1 MTIAATLENYMT
13 QHEIDYELLTHPHSG
28 SSHETAVAAHVP
40 EDHVA
45 KAVVVR
51 DAEAFFVVVIPADN
65 WLKMETVNKALN
77 RVLNLA
83 TEEEVAEI
91 FDDCEP
97 GAAPPVGEAYGIE
110 TLLDKSLTSLA
121 NVYFEAGDHEQLVHV
136 NGENF
141 QTLLSGARQGYYCQE
156 D

>member
-1 MTIAATLENYMT
+1 MTIATTLETYLS

-45 KAVVVR
+45 KAVIVR
-51 DAEAFFVVVIPADN
+51 DAEAYFAVVIPADS
-65 WLKMETVNKALN
+65 WLKTEAVNRELN
-77 RVLNLA
+77 RVLKLA
-83 TEEEVAEI
+83 SEDEIAEI
-91 FDDCEP
+91 FNDCEA

-110 TLLDKSLTSLA
+110 TLLDKSLTTLA

-136 NGENF
+136 NGNNF
-141 QTLLSGARQGYYCQE
+141 LALLGGARQGYFCHA